1 MPALAQDPTPANILT
16 EQEEAFASLVA
27 AGFPYSISAVKVGW
41 VKDYGWDKAQSPKI
55 KARIAGLVLDPVE
68 RVRAGIDADLLMM
81 RRRAAAGD
89 MDAEERANMELR
101 LKLLMSHAK
110 LRGWIVDRK
119 QIDKR
124 SVDLSLVGSAE
135 LQEHLSGVL
144 DTLEPGARREIDQR
158 LASLSKR
165 RKAAKRAKGK
175 AVTVDVDAAEDDDE

>member
-1 MPALAQDPTPANILT
+1 MVYSFTPAI
-16 EQEEAFASLVA
+16 AAALVA
-27 AGFPYSISAVKVGW
+27 AGFGYRAAALKAGW
-41 VKDYGWDKAQSPKI
+41 DKDYGWDKAQVPRI

-144 DTLEPGARREIDQR
+144 DTLEPGARREIDAR
-158 LASLSKR
+158 LAVVKKR
-165 RKAAKRAKGK
+165 RKAAQRAKGQ
-175 AVTVDVDAAEDDDE
+175 AVTVDVEATEDEDE